1 MQRNLALLAATL
13 PIGACMTVGQGD
25 DARRINPT
33 EEQVLAYVIEHWEE
47 YYERRVRHSRELRGG
62 QFTLQGIELVEC
74 ADGYFALGCT
84 FEAVVATEAGA
95 EVRARF
101 GGDFALHENGVTEV
115 IIVG

>member
-1 MQRNLALLAATL
+1 M
-13 PIGACMTVGQGD
+13 
-25 DARRINPT
+25 
-33 EEQVLAYVIEHWEE
+33 
-47 YYERRVRHSRELRGG
+47 
-62 QFTLQGIELVEC
+62 QGIELVEC